1 MSNTMAKA
9 QIMIVEDESIVA
21 KDLQNML
28 ERIGY
33 DIPAVVASG
42 EAAIKK
48 AAGTHLDLVL
58 MDIMLRGEMDGVE
71 AAEQLRTRSRVPVI
85 YLTAYADDDTL
96 QRAKITEP
104 YGYIT
109 KPFEE
114 RELHVS
120 IEMALYKHKAERE
133 LRESEYRFRQMAE
146 NIKDGLMIIEHG
158 KAVYANDR
166 ACEIFGYPGNELAE
180 LTGLDVIAP
189 EEKERFQ
196 QIMSEARQTG
206 VIPKEM
212 EIWIVRKDGTRRCV
226 HGRYSTSRENGK
238 ILGRYLVITDIT
250 ERKRME
256 ADRDRASRLE
266 SIAILAGGIAHDF
279 NNILTAILGNIS
291 LARIYEDTDRISER
305 LIESEK
311 ACMQAKNL
319 TEQLLT
325 FSKGGAPVKKI
336 ASVKELLKNATSFA
350 LRGSNVS
357 HELSIPD
364 DLWPAEIDGGQ
375 ISRVIQNLVINADQS
390 MPEGGAIKV
399 QAENVVVD
407 AKDNLPLKDGKY
419 VKISIQ
425 DGGIGIPEE
434 YLQRIF
440 DPYFSTKQKGS
451 GLGLATV
458 YSVIKNHDGYITVDS
473 QVGIGSTF
481 HVYFPASPGQPPVEE
496 EEENVEINPV
506 AGEGRVLVMDD
517 EENIRELVKEMLGS
531 LGYEVTTAMDGAE
544 AIELYRDARD
554 SGQPFDAV
562 ITDLTV
568 PGGMSGKEAIQQ
580 LVKIDPGVKAIVSS
594 GYSNDPIMANFRE
607 YNFHGAIAKP
617 YRTRE
622 LSILLHEVL
631 RK

>member
-1 MSNTMAKA
+1 MAKA

-33 DIPAVVASG
+33 DVPAVVASG
-42 EAAIKK
+42 EAAMEK
-48 AAGTHLDLVL
+48 ATGTHLDLVL

-71 AAEQLRTRSRVPVI
+71 AAEQLRTRYHVPVI
-85 YLTAYADDDTL
+85 YLTAYADNDTL

-114 RELHVS
+114 RELHVG
-120 IEMALYKHKAERE
+120 IEMSLYKHKMERE
-133 LRESEYRFRQMAE
+133 LRESEHRFRQMAE
-146 NIKDGLMIIEHG
+146 NIKDGLIIIENG
-158 KAVYANDR
+158 KAVYVNDR
-166 ACEIFGYPGNELAE
+166 ACEIFGYPREE
-180 LTGLDVIAP
+180 IVKLTALDVAAP
-189 EEKERFQ
+189 EERERLQ
-196 QIMSEARQTG
+196 QHMKAVEQTSDAFN
-206 VIPKEM
+206 EL
-212 EIWIVRKDGTRRCV
+212 EFWIVRKDGTRRCV
-226 HGRYSTSRENGK
+226 HSRYSTSREGDE
-238 ILGRYLVITDIT
+238 IAGRYLVMTDIPA
-250 ERKRME
+250 RKQME

-305 LIESEK
+305 LVESEK

-336 ASVKELLKNATSFA
+336 TSVKELLKNATRFV

-357 HELSIPD
+357 HELSISD
-364 DLWPAEIDGGQ
+364 DLWPAEIDEGQ
-375 ISRVIQNLVINADQS
+375 TSQVIQNLVINADQS
-390 MPEGGAIKV
+390 MPEGGTIKV
-399 QAENVVVD
+399 QAENVVVS
-407 AKDNLPLKDGKY
+407 AKDTLPLKDGEY

-425 DGGIGIPEE
+425 DQGIGIPEE
-434 YLQRIF
+434 HLQRIF

-481 HVYFPASPGQPPVEE
+481 YAYFPASPGQLPVKE
-496 EEENVEINPV
+496 EEENVEIKPV
-506 AGEGRVLVMDD
+506 AGRGRVLVMDD
-517 EENIRELVKEMLGS
+517 EENIRELAREMLGN
-531 LGYEVTTAMDGAE
+531 LGYEVTTAIDGAE
-544 AIELYRDARD
+544 AIKLYRDARD

-580 LVKIDPGVKAIVSS
+580 LVKIDPGIKAIVSS

-607 YNFHGAIAKP
+607 YKFKGAIAKP